1 MIFGEEASITEGENN
16 VINFASE
23 KGYSIPFTAGLLA
36 TIYSESS
43 FDPYAVGDRGNS
55 YGLFQFNTPED
66 RRTKFLD
73 FLLKNQ
79 IPNPKQL
86 FVVNDES
93 KVKATDI
100 TNPNRIT
107 YRNRVFRLT
116 LEYMMVYEEGKTIV
130 HLAKQPPYTITLSR
144 HEAYLRT
151 IMGGFEDIERY
162 AGSQINVDRD
172 KRDNAE
178 YNKRLE
184 RARKAQVYIE
194 KTIKSPNFD
203 QIVKGNV
210 TIKKLKSSHMYRI
223 TFSKIGKFLL
233 YQVWD
238 KDNVN
243 KINDNRKVG
252 YLSAKNWVKVFGN
265 EMLENN
271 DKPLFTPTTIMET
284 EDDDIYAFVI
294 HKACLNSHGQVVFTV
309 STKEISIGNDTSS
322 QKLMPNRQLPCR
334 KLNNARFDIDSAG
347 EDIFQWILGL
357 ADAFVG
363 SGD

>member
-16 VINFASE
+16 VINFASD

-43 FDPYAVGDRGNS
+43 FDVYAVGDRGNS
-55 YGLFQFNTPED
+55 YGLFQFNTPEN

-79 IPNPKQL
+79 IPNPQDL

-100 TNPNRIT
+100 TNPNRKI

-130 HLAKQPPYTITLSR
+130 HLAKQTPYTNTLSQ
-144 HEAYLRT
+144 HEAHIRT

-172 KRDNAE
+172 KRDNPE

-194 KTIKSPNFD
+194 KTNKVPDFD

-210 TIKKLKSSHMYRI
+210 SIKKLGSHRYRI

-238 KDNVN
+238 KDSVN
-243 KINDNRKVG
+243 LNKKRKVG
-252 YLSAKNWVKVFGN
+252 YLSAKDWVTAVKKYNKEV
-265 EMLENN
+265 ENSDS
-271 DKPLFTPTTIMET
+271 DKPVFTPTTIMET
-284 EDDDIYAFVI
+284 EDDDVYAFVI
-294 HKACLNSHGQVVFTV
+294 HKAYLNSHGHVVFTV
-309 STKEISIGNDTSS
+309 STNEISLQDNTSK
-322 QKLMPNRQLPCR
+322 KLVQLPCG
-334 KLNNARFDIDSAG
+334 KLNNVRFDID
-347 EDIFQWILGL
+347 DCDDDCIPDVIF
-357 ADAFVG
+357 
-363 SGD
+363 